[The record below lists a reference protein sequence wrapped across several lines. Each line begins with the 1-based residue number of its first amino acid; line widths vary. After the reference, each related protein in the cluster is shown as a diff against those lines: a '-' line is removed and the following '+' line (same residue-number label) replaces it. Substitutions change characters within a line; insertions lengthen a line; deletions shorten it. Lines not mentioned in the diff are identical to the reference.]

1 MRIFLMLLLLP
12 LAAVAEGP
20 EINWNSWALS
30 SLAVIGVLLVLGW
43 VLRRLRG
50 AALLGGSKQLKIVA
64 SLTLGQRER
73 VVVVQVGEEQW
84 LLGVTTQQI
93 SGLGKLDQPL
103 TPEQAKSVLVN
114 RGSQTQTVTSQPIK
128 SQPVKDVK

>member
-12 LAAVAEGP
+12 TVALAEGP

-30 SLAVIGVLLVLGW
+30 SLTVIGSILVLGW
-43 VLRRLRG
+43 ILRRLRG

-84 LLGVTTQQI
+84 LLGVTAQQI
-93 SGLGKLDQPL
+93 SGLGKLEQPL
-103 TPEQAKSVLVN
+103 APEQAKTLLVKRSLEN
-114 RGSQTQTVTSQPIK
+114 
-128 SQPVKDVK
+128 QPVKDAK